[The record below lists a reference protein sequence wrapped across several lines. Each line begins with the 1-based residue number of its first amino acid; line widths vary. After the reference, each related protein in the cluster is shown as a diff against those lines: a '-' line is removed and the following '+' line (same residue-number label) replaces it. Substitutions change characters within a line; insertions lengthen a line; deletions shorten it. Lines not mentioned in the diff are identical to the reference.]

1 MSASAAPRRTRVS
14 TAPSSSLLVTKSLK
28 RATTNAN
35 ARPSARS
42 FPVFTSISVMHYVA
56 ELVRFRSQVAK
67 VVLVGGDH
75 QRDPLHYLEP
85 EGLDP
90 VVLARA
96 VADQAD
102 LLNADVRQN
111 LGADPVVALIN
122 RESQSLVCL
131 HGVHPLVLE
140 LVRPQL
146 VDQADAPPLLAQV
159 QDHARALG
167 CDHLHGAVELL
178 LAVAPEAVEGVAGE
192 ALGVGPQQ
200 HRLVRSDLPHH
211 QRHMGLAA
219 DAVLVAFDREEPEL
233 AWQLGLGAQLHPLL
247 PSPPVGDQILAGDDP
262 HAVLLRPFL
271 DCA

>member
-159 QDHARALG
+159 HARARAVLAAWAPSPTRICRRTPAGLRPATPARSPAPSVWPARTSPPPTRARSGKVWPGLAKSLG
-167 CDHLHGAVELL
+167 L
-178 LAVAPEAVEGVAGE
+178 LAGSTRAFTVLARSS
-192 ALGVGPQQ
+192 ALMPVV
-200 HRLVRSDLPHH
+200 VR
-211 QRHMGLAA
+211 
-219 DAVLVAFDREEPEL
+219 
-233 AWQLGLGAQLHPLL
+233 
-247 PSPPVGDQILAGDDP
+247 
-262 HAVLLRPFL
+262 
-271 DCA
+271 

>member
-96 VADQAD
+96 VADQAA
-102 LLNADVRQN
+102 LLTADVRPN
-111 LGADPVVALIN
+111 LAPAPVVALPN
-122 RESQSLVCL
+122 TQSPRPARLPPP
-131 HGVHPLVLE
+131 HPLV
-140 LVRPQL
+140 P
-146 VDQADAPPLLAQV
+146 
-159 QDHARALG
+159 
-167 CDHLHGAVELL
+167 HL
-178 LAVAPEAVEGVAGE
+178 
-192 ALGVGPQQ
+192 
-200 HRLVRSDLPHH
+200 
-211 QRHMGLAA
+211 
-219 DAVLVAFDREEPEL
+219 
-233 AWQLGLGAQLHPLL
+233 LHP
-247 PSPPVGDQILAGDDP
+247 
-262 HAVLLRPFL
+262 
-271 DCA
+271 

>member
-75 QRDPLHYLEP
+75 QRDQLRYLEP

-167 CDHLHGAVELL
+167 GDHLHGAVELL

-200 HRLVRSDLPHH
+200 HRLGPSALPPHPAP
-211 QRHMGLAA
+211 LALA
-219 DAVLVAFDREEPEL
+219 PDAVPLAFAPAEPEL
-233 AWQLGLGAQLHPLL
+233 GGQVVLCAQPRRRL
-247 PSPPVGDQILAGDDP
+247 P
-262 HAVLLRPFL
+262 
-271 DCA
+271 